1 MDTPKRVYETTFI
14 INSYLEDAHIES
26 IISKV
31 EDTLAKNSVQINV
44 FDRIGRK
51 RLAYPIKK
59 KNNGYYCYIVFEA
72 TPDFITKLE
81 RVYQLDEGILRY
93 LTVVLD
99 KKALAAQS
107 KKRET
112 KKDEVEAEA
121 IEVPENEVL

>member
-14 INSYLEDAHIES
+14 VNSYLEDAQIES

-31 EDTLAKNSVQINV
+31 EDTLTKNSVQINV
-44 FDRIGRK
+44 FDKIGRK

-81 RVYQLDEGILRY
+81 RVYQLEEGILRY
-93 LTVVLD
+93 LTIVLD
-99 KKALAAQS
+99 KKAIAAQI
-107 KKRET
+107 KKQEM
-112 KKDEVEAEA
+112 KKEESEAT
-121 IEVPENEVL
+121 EVPANEVS